1 MDPWQETTSINT
13 PTATERTGAGP
24 VELLLAFENSFI
36 SESDFFDTATR
47 NQALINKTP
56 VSFEKLPDSE
66 EYLARLEAKLGKFGV
81 GGNLAKGKAVGSRR
95 KEEEGLVLEL
105 SAAREAALVQFVG
118 EQGGT
123 EGRSEE
129 EISGEREVTTNYI
142 ARRLQPVQPV
152 TEGEVVVLTKSDS
165 LAVDQEEGEEG
176 VERIVKTS
184 ENSEERS

>member
-1 MDPWQETTSINT
+1 MDPWQATTSINT
-13 PTATERTGAGP
+13 PTPTERTEGAGP
-24 VELLLAFENSFI
+24 VELLLGFENSFI
-36 SESDFFDTATR
+36 SDSSDFFDTATR
-47 NQALINKTP
+47 SQALIDKTP

-66 EYLARLEAKLGKFGV
+66 EYLAKLEAKLGKLRV
-81 GGNLAKGKAVGSRR
+81 GGDLVKGKAIGSRR

-176 VERIVKTS
+176 GER
-184 ENSEERS
+184 SEEVCEN

>member
-1 MDPWQETTSINT
+1 MDPWQATTSINT
-13 PTATERTGAGP
+13 PTPTERTEGAGP
-24 VELLLAFENSFI
+24 VELLLGFENSFI
-36 SESDFFDTATR
+36 SDSDSFDAATR
-47 NQALINKTP
+47 NQALIHKTP

-66 EYLARLEAKLGKFGV
+66 EYLARLETKLGKLRV
-81 GGNLAKGKAVGSRR
+81 GGNLGKGKAIGSRR

-176 VERIVKTS
+176 GER
-184 ENSEERS
+184 SEEVCEN